1 MNTILTRKL
10 DAHYVIHAMRIFVA
24 KSDWDLDF
32 THGQVGEALVNDL
45 LAGGFTVEV
54 KRDRRW
60 AETGNVY
67 IETHCWYNLDGEW
80 KESGL
85 LASKADYW
93 AFVLNQTVLMLPTP
107 KVIEACLGYGKQTQ
121 CKIEPNPSR
130 GYLVKVVDLI
140 AISK

>member
-1 MNTILTRKL
+1 MAN
-10 DAHYVIHAMRIFVA
+10 
-24 KSDWDLDF
+24 SSWDLDF
-32 THGQVGEALVNDL
+32 AHGQVGEALVNDL

-60 AETGNVY
+60 AETGNLY
-67 IETHCWYNLDGEW
+67 IECYCWYNSTNEW

-85 LASKADYW
+85 LATKADYW
-93 AFVLNQTVLMLPTP
+93 AFVLNETVLMIPTK
-107 KVIEACLGYGKQTQ
+107 KVIEACLSYGKKTN

>member
-1 MNTILTRKL
+1 MSL
-10 DAHYVIHAMRIFVA
+10 
-24 KSDWDLDF
+24 SDWDLDL

-45 LAGGFTVEV
+45 LTGGFTVEV

-60 AETGNVY
+60 SQTGNLY
-67 IETHCWYNLDGEW
+67 IETHCWYNSHNEW
-80 KESGL
+80 KTSGIL
-85 LASKADYW
+85 VSKADYW
-93 AFVLNQTVLMLPTP
+93 AFVLNETVLMLPTK
-107 KVIEACLGYGKQTQ
+107 KVIEACLDYGIHAQ

>member
-1 MNTILTRKL
+1 MSL
-10 DAHYVIHAMRIFVA
+10 
-24 KSDWDLDF
+24 SDWDLDL

-45 LAGGFTVEV
+45 LTGGFTVEV

-60 AETGNVY
+60 TETGNLY
-67 IETHCWYNLDGEW
+67 IETHCWYNSEETW

-85 LASKADYW
+85 LVTKADYW
-93 AFVLNQTVLMLPTP
+93 AFVLNETVLMLPTK
-107 KVIEACLGYGKQTQ
+107 KVVEACLTYGKQAQ

>member
-1 MNTILTRKL
+1 VSLSN
-10 DAHYVIHAMRIFVA
+10 
-24 KSDWDLDF
+24 WDLDL

-45 LAGGFTVEV
+45 LTGGFTVEV

-60 AETGNVY
+60 AETGTIY
-67 IETHCWYNLDGEW
+67 IETHCWYNSEEAW

-85 LASKADYW
+85 LVTKADYW
-93 AFVLNQTVLMLPTP
+93 AFVLNETVLMLPTK
-107 KVIEACLGYGKQTQ
+107 KVVKACLNYGKQTQ